1 MQSVVEFN
9 LKERLIFC
17 RSDMTYLPGTNDLS
31 KELYWPAILFLHYSE
46 YQVYLQQQLSPWS
59 MAHGTALEVYHN
71 SRDKND
77 NDVGRRLSVHPL
89 LALCLGKKDEENN
102 KVIMVYDREQYKLY
116 MSGLMDAIIAAR
128 DTSLH
133 MNADEHLSFANGID
147 DGNIIMGLVEA
158 PHRSVVQYAKRSINK
173 NHFVTKYGDPEITSN
188 DSFDQA
194 WTKLQFI
201 GFTEYMTPD
210 LKRWYVF
217 PGKVFVGGVLES
229 DYLSKEGI
237 KVILECNF
245 GLGLGV

>member
-1 MQSVVEFN
+1 
-9 LKERLIFC
+9 
-17 RSDMTYLPGTNDLS
+17 
-31 KELYWPAILFLHYSE
+31 
-46 YQVYLQQQLSPWS
+46 
-59 MAHGTALEVYHN
+59 
-71 SRDKND
+71 
-77 NDVGRRLSVHPL
+77 
-89 LALCLGKKDEENN
+89 
-102 KVIMVYDREQYKLY
+102 
-116 MSGLMDAIIAAR
+116 
-128 DTSLH
+128 
-133 MNADEHLSFANGID
+133 
-147 DGNIIMGLVEA
+147 MGLVEA